1 MEAVL
6 HQFRSAVFGGF
17 NRRDVLEYIE
27 SSSRESN
34 QKLAEL
40 TARLEAAEREKAE
53 LAAALDSLRSES
65 GDLAEQEAKV
75 RASLEES
82 SRSLVTVR
90 GELQTTRTQLAVAK
104 KELAG
109 LQDKVAQIE
118 PMARRYEALKDRVAT
133 VELDA
138 HQKAQATLDK
148 AEAEVSALHTDTA
161 RWMGQVRES
170 YDALRAQVRDC
181 AEAAARTEAAFADME
196 EEYRALVRRGMRQ
209 EAGAGV

>member
-1 MEAVL
+1 MEPIYK
-6 HQFRSAVFGGF
+6 FRSAVFGGF

-27 SSSRESN
+27 SSARESIGRIE
-34 QKLAEL
+34 AL
-40 TARLEAAEREKAE
+40 TASLEAAEQEKTA
-53 LAAALDSLRSES
+53 LSAALDSLRDES
-65 GDLAEQEAKV
+65 GGLAEQEARV

-90 GELQTTRTQLAVAK
+90 GELQTARAQLAVAK
-104 KELAG
+104 QELAG

-148 AEAEVSALHTDTA
+148 AEAEVDALHADTA
-161 RWMGQVRES
+161 RWMAQVRRS

-181 AEAAARTEAAFADME
+181 ADAAARTEASFAAME
-196 EEYRALVRRGMRQ
+196 EEYGALLRRGLEQRE
-209 EAGAGV
+209 EAPV